1 MFHPILFLTIT
12 NTYYIERKRS
22 NPIVVFL
29 RSFSSSSFTKR
40 PMEGLP
46 VMLVR
51 GAKLVRL
58 IGVSSSL
65 SESTRTGLR
74 LRGAI
79 LLRVNWLLR
88 LAPKAEAPK
97 PLVLVGPE
105 GFKREADIDG
115 RVGEAKERV
124 PRMLVRPRKT
134 GSSSSEELIAST
146 VF

>member
-1 MFHPILFLTIT
+1 
-12 NTYYIERKRS
+12 
-22 NPIVVFL
+22 
-29 RSFSSSSFTKR
+29 
-40 PMEGLP
+40 MEGLP

-124 PRMLVRPRKT
+124 PRML
-134 GSSSSEELIAST
+134 II
-146 VF
+146 